1 VIVLPILLVIMTVIA
16 AVIMVGAGAAG
27 TTLNGR

>member
-1 VIVLPILLVIMTVIA
+1 VIVTPIRLQKMVVIMI
-16 AVIMVGAGAAG
+16 VIMVGAAAAG